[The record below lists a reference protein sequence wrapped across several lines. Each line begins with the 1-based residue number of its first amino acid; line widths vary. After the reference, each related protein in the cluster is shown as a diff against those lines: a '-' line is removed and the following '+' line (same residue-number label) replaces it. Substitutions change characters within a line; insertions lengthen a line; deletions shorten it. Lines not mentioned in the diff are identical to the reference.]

1 MFCNANGSFTLG
13 SSRELGGL
21 PQDKQKQ
28 MDICMRE
35 TLYVSV
41 LTVFL
46 LGINNILIKPYI
58 SIISTVI

>member
-1 MFCNANGSFTLG
+1 MFCNVNGSFTLG